1 MNPWGVRWRFEFA
14 ATVLL
19 LTAVPGVFAQQER
32 FRERQVLDP
41 NADQWVEYAPP
52 TAEEAAAGDAVDQ
65 ARGYLA
71 EGKPGRARA
80 LLRKWVQANPD
91 DERYYEALLLLGD
104 SFYESRDFWKAQK
117 QYEQAAD
124 NAAGEVFDLA
134 NRRTI
139 DVARAFLSGQK
150 RIVWGILRLP
160 AYAEALELLDKVWER
175 VPGSRLGEVA
185 LKIKADYYYANG
197 DVDLAQE
204 EYANLVRQYPSGRF
218 LQLSMLRSAEAS
230 EAAFPGIKFDD
241 QPLVEA
247 DERYRQ
253 VLAAFPS
260 YAERESLPARLDG
273 IRAQRA
279 EKDLY
284 VAKWYE
290 KTRQSG
296 AAEFYYRQLLKDW
309 PDTIAAH
316 EARTRLRAR
325 GVVVD
330 EGPAGEER

>member
-1 MNPWGVRWRFEFA
+1 MMLWGIRLRVKLVTA
-14 ATVLL
+14 AML
-19 LTAVPGVFAQQER
+19 LTALPVVFAQQER

-41 NADQWVEYAPP
+41 NTDQWVEYEPQGP
-52 TAEEAAAGDAVDQ
+52 EEGVAGDTVDQ
-65 ARGYLA
+65 ARGHLA
-71 EGKPGRARA
+71 DGRPGKARA
-80 LLRKWVQANPD
+80 VLRKWTKNNPD

-117 QYEQAAD
+117 QYEQVAD
-124 NAAGEVFDLA
+124 NAAGEVFELA

-150 RIVWGILRLP
+150 RIVWMILRLP

-185 LKIKADYYYANG
+185 LKIKADYYYGHG

-253 VLAAFPS
+253 VLAAFPT
-260 YAERESLPARLDG
+260 YAEREELPARLDG

-290 KTRQSG
+290 KTRQTG
-296 AAEFYYRQLLKDW
+296 AAEFYYRQILKDW

-325 GVVVD
+325 GVIAD
-330 EGPAGEER
+330 EGPAEEAR